1 MATPVSE
8 TARQKPSFASIA
20 AMAPPGRKKPDT
32 AALKN
37 GHQKATNPSLPA
49 KSTVGMT
56 SPPHLIDAGLQ
67 DSLAEMSIN
76 PEKVASRTDGTPEI
90 ASSVRL
96 GLRFE
101 DEQTHLSISSTKPA
115 SLDGKS
121 TASGTTFAMDEKE
134 SLRPD
139 DSASVKAADEEDSY
153 SGPGSGAPS
162 SHLGSETGGRA
173 FRDQFYEISERINRV
188 PERTA
193 TTTTSHQAISD
204 IEEEA
209 VQGAVPSLQQ
219 SLPQAVAPAGPGLLP
234 VSGPVFQMSYRDP
247 DEKLLEAL
255 ESPKDRL
262 FVLRLEHDVINFIQN
277 STDQTL
283 DLRTPNSFC
292 RLLAHKLADYYAM
305 THHADGVQNVVKLY
319 RTPYCRI
326 RTPLTAYSQANA
338 NADVSASSQPAV
350 KIMRRAGLIKN
361 GVRADSGPNTTDSS
375 IAPSKAGSENG
386 EESGRGTGLVS
397 PTESD
402 LSKDRA
408 TMTREEREAKYKE
421 ARDRIFNDNADSGA
435 INEVAQGISRTSSA
449 NGKRKS
455 RKQRNNNDDGFE
467 ARSNFTAYYPALP
480 YSGPPFDQT
489 PTTSAYF
496 NTCMPQPYPS
506 LGEPSPANPAMYSSN
521 YESGYNSMPS
531 TPGYPV
537 PMQQYPMANVPTMNG
552 FGAMQPFP
560 GFMQPVSQQY
570 YQQPRS
576 PPTIGQHS
584 PAPSSPALI
593 NHTQLSRPQSQ
604 TAEQQWGQM
613 AYHHPYQ
620 QPSSQ
625 QHFPPS
631 QHHLPDPTPSVQ
643 AVPYQYGQLPYQPHL
658 AGSRSAHPL
667 PGSYNRQQAFNPQT
681 RSFVPSASSQP
692 SSNGT
697 ALQDLTP
704 NNRFTSAPSCISG
717 PSYMGL
723 PHPTGNLPGPLQ
735 FGSFGPI
742 PETKPQQ
749 SRKSQSNSD
758 ENQPPA
764 KSSLAKWG
772 VPANLPPKPP
782 PLDPPSM
789 PEGRLSLPQNVPSQN
804 NVSVMSNGQSMPTF
818 QNGVYTLPGHHHQ

>member
-1 MATPVSE
+1 
-8 TARQKPSFASIA
+8 
-20 AMAPPGRKKPDT
+20 MAPPGRKNPDA

-37 GHQKATNPSLPA
+37 SHKKATNPSLLA
-49 KSTVGMT
+49 KSTVDMT
-56 SPPHLIDAGLQ
+56 SPSALIDPGLR
-67 DSLAEMSIN
+67 DSLAEMSI
-76 PEKVASRTDGTPEI
+76 KTDKAASRTGGTPEI
-90 ASSVRL
+90 TSAVRL

-101 DEQTHLSISSTKPA
+101 DGQTHISISSTKPA

-162 SHLGSETGGRA
+162 SHLGSEAGGRA

-188 PERTA
+188 PDR
-193 TTTTSHQAISD
+193 TTTTSHQEISD

-209 VQGAVPSLQQ
+209 VQGVVPPLQQ
-219 SLPQAVAPAGPGLLP
+219 SLPKAVAPAGPGAVP
-234 VSGPVFQMSYRDP
+234 VGGPVFQMNYRDP

-262 FVLRLEHDVINFIQN
+262 FVLRLEHDVINFIQT
-277 STDQTL
+277 STDPTL

-305 THHADGVQNVVKLY
+305 THHADGVQNIVKLY

-326 RTPLTAYSQANA
+326 RTPLSAYPQANP

-350 KIMRRAGLIKN
+350 KIMRRAGLIKI
-361 GVRADSGPNTTDSS
+361 GIRADSGPNTTDSS

-397 PTESD
+397 PTESE

-408 TMTREEREAKYKE
+408 TLTREEREAKYKE
-421 ARDRIFNDNADSGA
+421 ARDRIFNENPDSSA
-435 INEVAQGISRTSSA
+435 VNEVAQGISRTSSA
-449 NGKRKS
+449 SGRRKS

-467 ARSNFTAYYPALP
+467 ARSHFTAYYPALQ
-480 YSGPPFDQT
+480 YSGPPFDQM
-489 PTTSAYF
+489 PATSAYF
-496 NTCMPQPYPS
+496 NHCMPQQYPS
-506 LGEPSPANPAMYSSN
+506 LGDPSPANPAMYSSN
-521 YESGYNSMPS
+521 YESSYHSMPS

-537 PMQQYPMANVPTMNG
+537 QVQQYPMANVPPMNG
-552 FGAMQPFP
+552 FSTMQQIP
-560 GFMQPVSQQY
+560 GYMQPVSQQY
-570 YQQPRS
+570 YQQPQS

-584 PAPSSPALI
+584 PALSSPVLSNNA
-593 NHTQLSRPQSQ
+593 QLSRPQSQ
-604 TAEQQWGQM
+604 TAEQQWGQIT
-613 AYHHPYQ
+613 YNHPYQ

-625 QHFPPS
+625 QHFPLS
-631 QHHLPDPTPSVQ
+631 QHHLPDPTPNVQ

-681 RSFVPSASSQP
+681 RSFVPGASSQP

-697 ALQDLTP
+697 ALQDPTP
-704 NNRFTSAPSCISG
+704 SNRFASAPISTSG
-717 PSYMGL
+717 PSYTAS
-723 PHPTGNLPGPLQ
+723 PHPTAHLPGTLQ
-735 FGSFGPI
+735 FGSFVPV

-749 SRKSQSNSD
+749 SRKSQSNSV
-758 ENQPPA
+758 ENQPPV

-804 NVSVMSNGQSMPTF
+804 SASAMSNGQSMPTF
-818 QNGVYTLPGHHHQ
+818 QNGVYTLPGRNHQ